1 MNIRGNVRDRQMALI
16 QSAKKTLQ
24 VYNEEMG
31 DMRIVQG
38 LINAANSGVQVQI
51 VMANGFMKT
60 AQGQIVPD
68 RSTTTGPLKW
78 ASAFDALAKTPN
90 VTIHLLDETGAFRPN
105 DLYIHAK
112 AIVADGIDGWVG
124 SINASGPSMSANRE
138 LGLGFSV
145 RQDISDAAI
154 PSVLSTSTMANV
166 VTAFATDFASG
177 VDWKLNQASTNTPD
191 TLKPAPPAPTV
202 SGFGTQEAC
211 IPASAVAAS
220 GLPERTG
227 PAPAPMQSPVT
238 AG

>member
-1 MNIRGNVRDRQMALI
+1 MALI
-16 QSAKKTLQ
+16 QSAKTTLQ
-24 VYNEEMG
+24 VYNEEMSDTG
-31 DMRIVQG
+31 IVQG

-51 VMANGFMKT
+51 VMANSFMKT

-68 RSTTTGPLKW
+68 RSTTSW
-78 ASAFDALAKTPN
+78 AAKFDALAKTPN
-90 VTIHLLDETGAFRPN
+90 VTIHVLDETGAFRPN

-112 AIVADGIDGWVG
+112 AFVADGTDGWVG
-124 SINASGPSMSANRE
+124 SINASGPSMNDNRE

-177 VDWKLNQASTNTPD
+177 VDWKLAQASNITPD
-191 TLKPAPPAPTV
+191 TLNPAPPAPTV